1 MPGDQHEHPEVRT
14 DGGSEQG
21 TVSQETRHL
30 MVDIE
35 TLGTEPGCAILSVGS
50 VQFTLADGL
59 GYQFHE
65 HVDLVSCEEAG
76 LSLDADTVQWWATQ
90 ENVSDVLAG
99 GEDLE
104 AVLTEFVRGAEEC
117 DVVWANSPSFDLAIL
132 KTAGEAVGVEMPWA
146 FYEERDFRTLKNL
159 PNVVEVEHEGT
170 EHDALDDAIYQARYA
185 LENLRRWSE

>member
-1 MPGDQHEHPEVRT
+1 MPEDSHSARQQ
-14 DGGSEQG
+14 DS
-21 TVSQETRHL
+21 VSQTRHL

-65 HVDLVSCEEAG
+65 RVDPVSCEEAG

-99 GEDLE
+99 GDDLE
-104 AVLTEFVRGAEEC
+104 PVLTEFARGAEEC

-132 KTAGEAVGVEMPWA
+132 QAAGEAVGVEMPWA

-159 PNVVEVEHEGT
+159 PDAVEVEHEGT